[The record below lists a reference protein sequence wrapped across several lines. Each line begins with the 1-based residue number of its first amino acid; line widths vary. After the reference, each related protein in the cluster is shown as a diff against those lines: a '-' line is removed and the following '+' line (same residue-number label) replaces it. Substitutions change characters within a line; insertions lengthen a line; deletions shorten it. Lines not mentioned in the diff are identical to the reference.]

1 MTIIRTN
8 TLNAQQTASVKSLQH
23 LCFQQEGLANEPL
36 LSNSLNTDPTL
47 PCFFL
52 LHEDHRLIGFLAA
65 FFPTVDEVEV
75 NGFVHPEYRRKGIF
89 SSLVTE
95 ARKTYAPLSFHQMLF
110 QAESSSESGKAYIQ
124 KRFPHIDRS
133 EYRLVLSKS
142 RWQDT
147 RPTIPLLGSLVE
159 ASGNYLDVFITT
171 ATLLLKE
178 EAGFVQR
185 MLGDTERKG
194 YLYLYEDEPL
204 GVLQKCRE
212 DEQLTMIYGVA
223 IDERH
228 RGKGHGKA
236 MLTLAL
242 DEFFLSCEYLSLE
255 VDSQNPMAFG
265 LYRALGFEI
274 EFQVDY
280 HSLIL
285 S

>member
-1 MTIIRTN
+1 MHSIQTN
-8 TLNAQQTASVKSLQH
+8 VLNAQQASSVKSLQH
-23 LCFQQEGLANEPL
+23 LCFLHEGLANEPL

-52 LHEDHRLIGFLAA
+52 QYEEDLLVGLLAA
-65 FFPTVDEVEV
+65 FFPTGDEVEV
-75 NGFVHPEYRRKGIF
+75 NGFVHPEYRLRGIF

-95 ARKTYAPLSFHQMLF
+95 ARKTYSPLSFHQMLF
-110 QAESSSESGKAYIQ
+110 QAETSSESGKAYVRN
-124 KRFPHIDRS
+124 RFPHIDRS
-133 EYRLVLSKS
+133 EYRLMLSTS
-142 RWQDT
+142 RWRDT
-147 RPTIPLLGSLVE
+147 RPKALMPGSLVE
-159 ASGNYLDVFITT
+159 ASGEYLHLFVQT

-178 EAGFVQR
+178 EEGFVQR
-185 MLGDTERKG
+185 MLDNPERKG
-194 YLYLYEDEPL
+194 YLYLFEGKPI

-223 IDERH
+223 IDEKY

-242 DEFFLSCEYLSLE
+242 DTFFRSCEYLSLE
-255 VDSQNPMAFG
+255 VDSQNPTAYG
-265 LYRALGFEI
+265 LYCALGFEI

-285 S
+285 P